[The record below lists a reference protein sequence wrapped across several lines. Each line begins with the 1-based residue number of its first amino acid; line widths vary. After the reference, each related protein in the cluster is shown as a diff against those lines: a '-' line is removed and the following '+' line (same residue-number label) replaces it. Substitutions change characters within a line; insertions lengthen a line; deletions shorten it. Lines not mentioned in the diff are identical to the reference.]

1 MHLFLVAGINAFGQI
16 LVQLRREV
24 NLDTVCRP
32 SRDAGTKEIGIFR
45 PHRAARSLGRL
56 HQAQHQ
62 C

>member
-32 SRDAGTKEIGIFR
+32 SRDAGTKKVGIEIDFQWLYD
-45 PHRAARSLGRL
+45 HF
-56 HQAQHQ
+56 Q
-62 C
+62 CIEHL